1 MILQPFLQAS
11 ALVGQ
16 ASTFF
21 PGWEN
26 PQKCPF
32 LHCVPYML
40 KQSNR
45 CWFWEPELNI
55 PYYPSPPQM
64 ILQGRRKEASLPKGR
79 GLMHS

>member
-1 MILQPFLQAS
+1 MISQPFLQAS

-32 LHCVPYML
+32 LHCVPL
-40 KQSNR
+40 HVETK
-45 CWFWEPELNI
+45 
-55 PYYPSPPQM
+55 
-64 ILQGRRKEASLPKGR
+64 
-79 GLMHS
+79 